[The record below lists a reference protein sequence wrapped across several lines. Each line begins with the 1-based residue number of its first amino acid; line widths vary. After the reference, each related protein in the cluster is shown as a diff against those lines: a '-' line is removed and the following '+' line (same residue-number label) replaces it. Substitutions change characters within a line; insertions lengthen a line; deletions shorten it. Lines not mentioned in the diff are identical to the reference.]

1 MPDTDKRK
9 EEIISS
15 AELKGKNEPVREGQK
30 AGSFSSYSF
39 WQYTSADSIK
49 KILGGDCFRVNSISG
64 MNDVFESRLHE
75 DRKGDIFVQS
85 FCNSD
90 TEKIPMSYLYGG
102 ISGKGASI
110 GFTPSVMLAYILSI
124 RSVKELVRQGDGS
137 FAPGETLEVGK
148 DKDFELQTGWV
159 FYTKYRKDK
168 NGNVD
173 RESYA
178 RVCYRNTFYN
188 VEDPEAFFRDN
199 YFIKDYP
206 WEYEKEF
213 RVVLINR
220 TGRVIEKIQI
230 DLPEEFRTKKNRKI
244 KVRLGPEISSDED
257 FEKYRKEIVKKA
269 EKKNGEGYLVSA
281 GKSSLGVRMDL
292 LKRNQD
298 DLNAYIALH
307 PEYLSDETWKAAS
320 SLKKT

>member
-1 MPDTDKRK
+1 M
-9 EEIISS
+9 I
-15 AELKGKNEPVREGQK
+15 
-30 AGSFSSYSF
+30 F
-39 WQYTSADSIK
+39 IK
-49 KILGGDCFRVNSISG
+49 K
-64 MNDVFESRLHE
+64 SRLHE

-257 FEKYRKEIVKKA
+257 FEKYRKEIVKRQ
-269 EKKNGEGYLVSA
+269 EKKNGEDSLVSA
-281 GKSSLGVRMDL
+281 GKSGLGSAWIFCKEIR
-292 LKRNQD
+292 R
-298 DLNAYIALH
+298 I
-307 PEYLSDETWKAAS
+307 
-320 SLKKT
+320 

>member
-1 MPDTDKRK
+1 MSDMDKRK
-9 EEIISS
+9 EEVISS
-15 AELKGKNEPVREGQK
+15 AELKAKNEPVREGRK
-30 AGSFSSYSF
+30 AEGFSSYSF
-39 WQYTSADSIK
+39 WQYTSIDSIK
-49 KILGGDCFRVNSISG
+49 KILGGDCFWINSISG
-64 MNDVFESRLHE
+64 MNDVFESKLHE

-102 ISGKGASI
+102 IAGKGASI
-110 GFTPSVMLAYILSI
+110 GFTSGVMLSYIRSV

-137 FAPGETLEVGK
+137 FAPGETFEVGEN
-148 DKDFELQTGWV
+148 KDFELQTGWV

-168 NGNVD
+168 NGDVD

-178 RVCYRNTFYN
+178 RVCYRNAFYN

-213 RVVLINR
+213 RIVLINR
-220 TGRVIEKIQI
+220 TGRDIKKIRI

-257 FEKYRKEIVKKA
+257 FERYGGEILKQA
-269 EKKNGEGYLVSA
+269 EKKDGKGYLVSA
-281 GKSSLGVRMDL
+281 GKSGLGVRMDL